1 MECEAQVSGYPGNV
15 HKNFPSTKEG
25 EHALVEYQA
34 AMRKKAPKP
43 KHFGGQEVGQRVEK
57 KVVIGMNAKDL
68 LLVVLVLLV
77 LIQAYLLY
85 RA

>member
-1 MECEAQVSGYPGNV
+1 
-15 HKNFPSTKEG
+15 
-25 EHALVEYQA
+25 
-34 AMRKKAPKP
+34 MRKKAPKP
-43 KHFGGQEVGQRVEK
+43 KHFGVQEVGQRVEK
-57 KVVIGMNAKDL
+57 KVVIGMNANDL